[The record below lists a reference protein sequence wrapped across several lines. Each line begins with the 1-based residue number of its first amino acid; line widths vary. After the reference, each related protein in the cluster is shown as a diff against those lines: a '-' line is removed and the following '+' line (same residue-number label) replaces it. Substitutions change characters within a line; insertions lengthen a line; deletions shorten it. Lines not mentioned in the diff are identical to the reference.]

1 GDGASLEQVTQRARA
16 LVTKVRKESGSG
28 DGIDAFL
35 QEYSL
40 DTQEGIILMCLA
52 EALRLIPDAETA
64 DALIKDKLSGAN
76 WSSHFRKSDSTLVN
90 ASTWGLMLTGKIIK
104 LDKKLDGN
112 PVNMLR
118 RMVNKLGEPVVRS
131 AMYAAMKIMGKQF
144 V

>member
-1 GDGASLEQVTQRARA
+1 MTQRART

-52 EALRLIPDAETA
+52 EALLRIPDAETA

-90 ASTWGLMLTGKIIK
+90 ASTWG
-104 LDKKLDGN
+104 
-112 PVNMLR
+112 
-118 RMVNKLGEPVVRS
+118 
-131 AMYAAMKIMGKQF
+131 
-144 V
+144 